1 MPRPHG
7 VSKCQIEYPRRGGV
21 WVWWPY
27 CYCIP
32 GLVAACGL
40 GWAGGWMRFLT
51 CQFCHWLALGTRHSA
66 LHHFLFHITRPQ
78 HLGMGPPTLDR
89 QELPFHLTPE
99 TTHAVCTYIITN
111 NINIIKLSAMLL
123 VPSFQSSKWYLP
135 KMWDMRLLAGVRG
148 FSCCQSAEW
157 RGHNATWRA
166 IVYSIRRRFA
176 KIMKRTLLGPS
187 HG

>member
-78 HLGMGPPTLDR
+78 HLGMGPPTGKNYPFTSLQR
-89 QELPFHLTPE
+89 QHMQYARTSLR
-99 TTHAVCTYIITN
+99 IISTLW
-111 NINIIKLSAMLL
+111 LSAMLL